1 MAICGD
7 LKTMPLTELLQWAGG
22 NQKTGVLDLERNKIH
37 RQIAFRDGLIV
48 GCASDDPTSLM
59 GHFLISRGKIT
70 ERTLQYALKQSSGTE
85 RRLTEILIEMG
96 VLSEQDVAD
105 AVSAN
110 ASETIYG
117 LFEWRN
123 AVFRFRLD
131 DSLDQPFDLD
141 LSVESTLLTGAQRQ
155 DDLQRI
161 GEAFENSGV
170 VLART
175 DQALPTQI
183 EDVGLVFP
191 LLNLIDSQRTIAELV
206 ILAHASEFQ
215 VLKVLFDLH
224 SNGNVEVVGI
234 KELPKNATRTLI
246 DARVEEEA
254 ELPSLEELLA
264 FHPND
269 NDAEAPQPEVPK
281 VETAEMSTEPKIAP
295 IDGLTEPADLD
306 ILIQF
311 ASEKLE
317 RGDELGALQM
327 LDTAYRFSPD
337 DASLKK
343 RIAKAEAAY
352 LEKIRKYLLPPEH
365 VPVRIVATEDLESTR
380 LEPVESSVLGMIDG
394 ETNIQSISWIAPLR
408 EVELMRTLQGLHDR
422 GLIRIDKPRDGK
434 AAAGAAGVAAKSA

>member
-1 MAICGD
+1 
-7 LKTMPLTELLQWAGG
+7 MPLTELLQWAGG

-37 RQIAFRDGLIV
+37 RQIAFREGLIV
-48 GCASDDPTSLM
+48 GCASNDPTSLM

-70 ERTLQYALKQSSGTE
+70 ERTLQYALKLCSGTE
-85 RRLTEILIEMG
+85 TRLTEVLIEMG

-131 DSLDQPFDLD
+131 DTLDQTFDLN

-161 GEAFENSGV
+161 GEVFENSGV

-175 DQALPTQI
+175 DQAVPTQI
-183 EDVGLVFP
+183 ENAALIFP
-191 LLNLIDSQRTIAELV
+191 LLNMIDSQRTIAELV

-224 SNGNVEVVGI
+224 SNGNVEVVGT
-234 KELPKNATRTLI
+234 KELPKKAARTLI
-246 DARVEEEA
+246 DARVEEEP

-264 FHPND
+264 FHPHED
-269 NDAEAPQPEVPK
+269 DAEAPQPAPEK
-281 VETAEMSTEPKIAP
+281 VETAETKDEPKPASV
-295 IDGLTEPADLD
+295 DGLSEPADLD

-311 ASEKLE
+311 ASEKLD

-343 RIAKAEAAY
+343 RIAKTEAAY

-365 VPVRIVATEDLESTR
+365 VPVRVVSTDDLESTR

-422 GLIRIDKPRDGK
+422 GLIRIDKPREGE
-434 AAAGAAGVAAKSA
+434 AVPSGSVPEAQSV